1 MKMSYRKMK
10 LAEIGKIVSGA
21 TPKTSTPDN
30 FGGDIAWITP
40 ADLSGY
46 TKKYIS
52 HGKRNITEMG
62 YNSCSTQLMPKG
74 SVLFS
79 SRAPIGYVAIAEN
92 PLCTNQG
99 FKSIVPNDLID
110 SEFLYYQLKYLSKSI
125 QDKGTGTTFK
135 EISAKTL
142 GKIEIVVP
150 LLSEQKNIVS
160 RIEELFS
167 KLDKG
172 VETLQTIKQQLA
184 VYRQAV
190 LKEAFE
196 GKLTER
202 WRQNIENYPLIVRMD
217 LEKIKIKSRAIRD
230 TSGDENEAELFLP
243 SAWKKVR
250 IGNLFEVEVGA
261 TPSRKKF
268 EYWNGN
274 VNWVSSGEITFNN
287 IFHTKEQIT
296 EDGLYSSSTNI
307 QPIGTVMLAMI
318 GEGKTRGRAAIL
330 QVEAAHNQNTAAIL
344 VSKTPCQPKYL
355 YYFLQMNYEN
365 TRRIGS
371 GNNQKALNKERVRAM
386 RFPFTSFAEQSQ
398 IIQEIESR
406 LSVCDSIE
414 QTVDEA
420 LARADAMRQSILKQ
434 AFEGEI

>member
-1 MKMSYRKMK
+1 MSYRKMK
-10 LAEIGKIVSGA
+10 LEEIGKIVSGA
-21 TPKTSTPDN
+21 TPKTSTQDN

-190 LKEAFE
+190 LKEVFNLGGAVRTVKICE
-196 GKLTER
+196 
-202 WRQNIENYPLIVRMD
+202 IV
-217 LEKIKIKSRAIRD
+217 
-230 TSGDENEAELFLP
+230 DEI
-243 SAWKKVR
+243 R
-250 IGNLFEVEVGA
+250 IGPFGTMLHKED
-261 TPSRKKF
+261 
-268 EYWNGN
+268 Y
-274 VNWVSSGEITFNN
+274 ITDGIPVINPQHIKNN
-287 IFHTKEQIT
+287 
-296 EDGLYSSSTNI
+296 
-307 QPIGTVMLAMI
+307 
-318 GEGKTRGRAAIL
+318 AI
-330 QVEAAHNQNTAAIL
+330 VANNKIS
-344 VSKTPCQPKYL
+344 VSKEKAEELALYRLRENDIIMGRRGEMGRCAPVSVAEAGWICGTGSIRFRMKNGFSASFYAQILSSPDVVHYL
-355 YYFLQMNYEN
+355 EEHATGTTMKNLNEEIVKHIPIPYITVEIQKNMNDM
-365 TRRIGS
+365 I
-371 GNNQKALNKERVRAM
+371 KAK
-386 RFPFTSFAEQSQ
+386 TS
-398 IIQEIESR
+398 I
-406 LSVCDSIE
+406 CDSIE
-414 QTVDEA
+414 RTVNEV
-420 LARADAMRQSILKQ
+420 LTQADAMRQSILKQ

>member
-10 LAEIGKIVSGA
+10 LEEIGKIVSGA
-21 TPKTSTPDN
+21 TPKTSTQDN

-190 LKEAFE
+190 LKETFSNVLGKKTLIKDVCNAIKVGIVIKPTQYYVQTGGVFAFRNSNVRRGCIE
-196 GKLTER
+196 DKDWVMISKSGHHANSRSEVHAGDVLISRSGVNLGMAAVVPERFDGYNAIDVIIAVPEQTKLLPEYLVHYTNSPYGQEIVKER
-202 WRQNIENYPLIVRMD
+202 ERGAAQAHLNV
-217 LEKIKIKSRAIRD
+217 
-230 TSGDENEAELFLP
+230 
-243 SAWKKVR
+243 KVY
-250 IGNLFEVEVGA
+250 GNLSISIPTMEVQKEV
-261 TPSRKKF
+261 
-268 EYWNGN
+268 
-274 VNWVSSGEITFNN
+274 V
-287 IFHTKEQIT
+287 TK
-296 EDGLYSSSTNI
+296 
-307 QPIGTVMLAMI
+307 
-318 GEGKTRGRAAIL
+318 
-330 QVEAAHNQNTAAIL
+330 
-344 VSKTPCQPKYL
+344 
-355 YYFLQMNYEN
+355 
-365 TRRIGS
+365 
-371 GNNQKALNKERVRAM
+371 
-386 RFPFTSFAEQSQ
+386 
-398 IIQEIESR
+398 IEKQ
-406 LSVCDSIE
+406 LSLCDNIE

-420 LARADAMRQSILKQ
+420 LAQADAMRQSILRQ

>member
-172 VETLQTIKQQLA
+172 VETLQTTKQQLA
-184 VYRQAV
+184 VYRQTVLTASFPPITSCNRRKLSDIAIISSGITKGRKLHPDETIKLPYLRV
-190 LKEAFE
+190 ANVQNGFLDLTEVKEIDLKESEKEKFLLKYGDVLYTEGGDRDKLGRGTIWRDEIPNCVHQNHIFKARVDKSQAIPQYVTWWSMSSHARDYFFE
-196 GKLTER
+196 KGKQTVNLASINKTVLANLEL
-202 WRQNIENYPLIVRMD
+202 PLPS
-217 LEKIKIKSRAIRD
+217 LQEQEKITEIISSR
-230 TSGDENEAELFLP
+230 F
-243 SAWKKVR
+243 
-250 IGNLFEVEVGA
+250 
-261 TPSRKKF
+261 
-268 EYWNGN
+268 
-274 VNWVSSGEITFNN
+274 SS
-287 IFHTKEQIT
+287 
-296 EDGLYSSSTNI
+296 
-307 QPIGTVMLAMI
+307 
-318 GEGKTRGRAAIL
+318 
-330 QVEAAHNQNTAAIL
+330 
-344 VSKTPCQPKYL
+344 
-355 YYFLQMNYEN
+355 
-365 TRRIGS
+365 
-371 GNNQKALNKERVRAM
+371 
-386 RFPFTSFAEQSQ
+386 
-398 IIQEIESR
+398 
-406 LSVCDSIE
+406 CDSIE
-414 QTVDEA
+414 RTVDRA
-420 LARADAMRQSILKQ
+420 LAQTDAMRQSILKR
-434 AFEGEI
+434 AFEGKL

>member
-1 MKMSYRKMK
+1 MSYRKMK
-10 LAEIGKIVSGA
+10 LEEIGKIVSGA
-21 TPKTSTPDN
+21 TPKTSTQDN

-184 VYRQAV
+184 VYRQTV
-190 LKEAFE
+190 LTAAFPSITSCNRRKLSDIAIISSGITKGRKLHPDE
-196 GKLTER
+196 TIKLPYLRVANVQNGFLDLTEVKE
-202 WRQNIENYPLIVRMD
+202 ID
-217 LEKIKIKSRAIRD
+217 LE
-230 TSGDENEAELFLP
+230 
-243 SAWKKVR
+243 R
-250 IGNLFEVEVGA
+250 I
-261 TPSRKKF
+261 
-268 EYWNGN
+268 
-274 VNWVSSGEITFNN
+274 
-287 IFHTKEQIT
+287 
-296 EDGLYSSSTNI
+296 
-307 QPIGTVMLAMI
+307 
-318 GEGKTRGRAAIL
+318 
-330 QVEAAHNQNTAAIL
+330 
-344 VSKTPCQPKYL
+344 
-355 YYFLQMNYEN
+355 
-365 TRRIGS
+365 
-371 GNNQKALNKERVRAM
+371 
-386 RFPFTSFAEQSQ
+386 
-398 IIQEIESR
+398 
-406 LSVCDSIE
+406 
-414 QTVDEA
+414 
-420 LARADAMRQSILKQ
+420 
-434 AFEGEI
+434 